1 MVLAASVCLALVLAA
16 VPACDRP
23 ADTSSCGALYVI
35 VSDGLSQRI
44 GRCAATVGRTTD
56 VRLRLHVGDT
66 CTVTPAD
73 RTAFFPTETPI
84 PGSEDASV
92 VALAKPGTHKASYQ
106 ATGLGRTRL
115 VANTVFCSGSKGAGD
130 LQVCPVAVVTVR

>member
-1 MVLAASVCLALVLAA
+1 V
-16 VPACDRP
+16 
-23 ADTSSCGALYVI
+23 DTSSCGALYVI
-35 VSDGLSQRI
+35 VSDGESQQV
-44 GRCAATVGRTTD
+44 GRCAATLGGTTD

-66 CTVTPAD
+66 FTVTPAD

-92 VALAKPGTHKASYQ
+92 VALARPGTNEASYR

-115 VANTVFCSGSKGAGD
+115 VADTDFCSGSKGAGD
-130 LQVCPVAVVTVR
+130 PQVCPLAVVTVR